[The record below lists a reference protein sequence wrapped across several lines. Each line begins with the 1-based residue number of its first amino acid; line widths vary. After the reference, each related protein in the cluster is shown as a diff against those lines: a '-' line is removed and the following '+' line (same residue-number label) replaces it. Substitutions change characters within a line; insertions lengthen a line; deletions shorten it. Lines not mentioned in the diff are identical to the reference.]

1 MDILGF
7 LLIGLLAG
15 WLANVIVSGSG
26 MGLLGNIVVG
36 IVGALIGG
44 LVFDALDIAVLGNV
58 GRFLVALIG
67 AILLLLLVRAFE
79 RPRTEI

>member
-15 WLANVIVSGSG
+15 WLANVIVRGSG
-26 MGLLGNIVVG
+26 MGLLGNVVVG

-44 LVFDALDIAVLGNV
+44 LVFDALDISVLGNV
-58 GRFLVALIG
+58 GRFTVALIG